1 MNDRLGNQRSANT
14 TYFAS
19 LKRNPSRE
27 DLEAAIVQLEDCV
40 KHGLLFH
47 ASHLSDWI
55 MFVASDALREHRPC
69 HQRLRIE
76 RLKRLGYLHFFDQES
91 ECRDELCESE
101 DLPRY
106 LQSPPDPAD
115 DDTRW
120 RLYTAIGHT
129 LWHEDDL
136 DRFRSNFEHYG
147 RLFHGLSEEF
157 GGRAQMHAFLLGME
171 GRFAFLQRR
180 DVTETMAKFDQ
191 ALSLLTDAQRRT
203 RVGLH
208 LINYYLYHLISLYT
222 MPQPAEDHER
232 RSTRIDDLLFE
243 FDSCRIGSSVQEN
256 GQPRPLRTLLQL
268 HVGLHRL
275 RKLKVDI
282 ARLHATGQDA
292 TDLEAD
298 VNAVQGDLL
307 FTSAMLGLGSL
318 NPCPPLLRE
327 IYEFCAVEGDGF
339 NVNQAKKQLK
349 SYLLMTNWEAFEEIA
364 MIYFR
369 HMGGL
374 VETLPRREET
384 FDLLVHTHAT
394 ALHPAT
400 ITGVQVK
407 HERNTFP
414 VAKFRAWRELAREYE
429 RRCDISR
436 VIFFMQSSP
445 DKSIARGKEVNR
457 NTFPA
462 LQADIQFWNIDKITE
477 LLWQNPGCLPEIY
490 GVIEKWRTQS
500 PAKRTAT
507 SGTR

>member
-1 MNDRLGNQRSANT
+1 M
-14 TYFAS
+14 
-19 LKRNPSRE
+19 
-27 DLEAAIVQLEDCV
+27 

-55 MFVASDALREHRPC
+55 MFVASDVLREHRAC

-91 ECRDELCESE
+91 ECRDEFCESE
-101 DLPRY
+101 DLRRY
-106 LQSPPDPAD
+106 LLSPPDPAD

-136 DRFRSNFEHYG
+136 DRFRPSFEHYR

-157 GGRAQMHAFLLGME
+157 SGRSQMHAFLLGME

-222 MPQPAEDHER
+222 APQPAEDHQR
-232 RSTRIDDLLFE
+232 LSTRIDDLLFE
-243 FDSCRIGSSVQEN
+243 FDIFRIGSPVQEN
-256 GQPRPLRTLLQL
+256 GQPRPLRTLLQV

-282 ARLHATGQDA
+282 ARLHSTGRDA
-292 TDLEAD
+292 TNLEEE
-298 VNAVQGDLL
+298 VSAVQGDLL

-327 IYEFCAVEGDGF
+327 VYEFCAVEGDGF
-339 NVNQAKKQLK
+339 DVNQAKKQLK
-349 SYLLMTNWEAFEEIA
+349 SYLLKTDWEAFEEIA

-384 FDLLVHTHAT
+384 FDLLVRSPAT

-407 HERNTFP
+407 HERRTFP

-429 RRCDISR
+429 RRSDISR
-436 VIFFMQSSP
+436 VIFFMQSNP
-445 DKSIARGKEVNR
+445 DKSIVRGKEANR
-457 NTFPA
+457 DTFPA
-462 LQADIQFWNIDKITE
+462 LQADIQFWNIDKVTE

-490 GVIEKWRTQS
+490 GVIEKWRRHWPRKQ
-500 PAKRTAT
+500 TAS